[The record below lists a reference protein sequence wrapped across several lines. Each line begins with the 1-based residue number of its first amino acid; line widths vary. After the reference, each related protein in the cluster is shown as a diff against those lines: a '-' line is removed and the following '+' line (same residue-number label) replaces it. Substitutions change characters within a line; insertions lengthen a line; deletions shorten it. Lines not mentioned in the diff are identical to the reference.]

1 MTPVSEAGNFSPSFL
16 GLIEVFEAMQS
27 ELRSPGRAPALIAAT
42 AALLFGT
49 VACGDDPFAFD
60 WNDSPDTVQLYSLA
74 RPELNLVSAFNF
86 LQDLPV
92 QVENPNSTGTWD
104 VAVDTRGG
112 NIVFLPPG
120 ALNVEG
126 AARIATLASMS
137 LDDVT
142 EAPSDTLLYVR
153 NRAVPVRM
161 GEVYVVRTNRQR
173 GSFGRSCV
181 YYAKVEAVTIDPVG
195 GTLTFR
201 EVTNPVCN
209 DRDLV
214 PPD

>member
-1 MTPVSEAGNFSPSFL
+1 
-16 GLIEVFEAMQS
+16 MQN
-27 ELRSPGRAPALIAAT
+27 EPRSPTRAPAAIAVT
-42 AALLFGT
+42 AALLVGT

-60 WNDSPDTVQLYSLA
+60 WNDQPDTVQLYSLA

-86 LQDLPV
+86 LQNTPV
-92 QVENPNSTGTWD
+92 QIENPNSTGSWD

-112 NIVFLPPG
+112 QIVFLPPG
-120 ALNVEG
+120 ALNVQG
-126 AARIATLASMS
+126 AARIATLESLS

-142 EAPSDTLLYVR
+142 RAPADTLIYVR
-153 NRAVPVRM
+153 DQPVPVNL
-161 GEVYVVRTNRQR
+161 GDVYVIRTNRQR

-181 YYAKVEAVTIDPVG
+181 YYAKVEAVSIDPVG

>member
-1 MTPVSEAGNFSPSFL
+1 
-16 GLIEVFEAMQS
+16 MQS
-27 ELRSPGRAPALIAAT
+27 EVRSPSRVPAMIAVT
-42 AALLFGT
+42 AALLVGS

-60 WNDSPDTVQLYSLA
+60 WSDAPDTVQLYSMA

-86 LQDLPV
+86 LQNLPI
-92 QVENPNSTGTWD
+92 QVENPASTGTWD

-112 NIVFLPPG
+112 EIVFLPPG
-120 ALNVEG
+120 ALNVSG
-126 AARIATLASMS
+126 AARIATLESMS
-137 LDDVT
+137 LSDVT

-153 NRAVPVRM
+153 DQAVPVEM
-161 GEVYVVRTNRQR
+161 GDVYIVRTNRQI

-181 YYAKVEAVTIDPVG
+181 YYAKVEAVSIDPVG

>member
-1 MTPVSEAGNFSPSFL
+1 
-16 GLIEVFEAMQS
+16 MQS
-27 ELRSPGRAPALIAAT
+27 EPRGARRAPAVIALT
-42 AALLFGT
+42 AALLVGA

-60 WNDSPDTVQLYSLA
+60 WNDRPDTVQLYSLA

-86 LQDLPV
+86 LQNQPV
-92 QVENPNSTGTWD
+92 RVENPSSTGSWD

-112 NIVFLPPG
+112 QIVFLPPG
-120 ALNVEG
+120 ALNVQG
-126 AARIATLASMS
+126 AARIAVLESLS
-137 LDDVT
+137 LDDVLR
-142 EAPSDTLLYVR
+142 APEDTLLYVR
-153 NRAVPVRM
+153 NQPVPVSL
-161 GEVYVVRTNRQR
+161 GNVYVVRTNRQR
-173 GSFGRSCV
+173 GSFGRLCM
-181 YYAKVEAVTIDPVG
+181 YYAKVEAVSIDPVG

>member
-1 MTPVSEAGNFSPSFL
+1 
-16 GLIEVFEAMQS
+16 MQS
-27 ELRSPGRAPALIAAT
+27 ELRSPSRAPAMMAVA
-42 AALLFGT
+42 AALLVGT

-60 WNDSPDTVQLYSLA
+60 WSDAPDTVQLYSLA

-86 LQDLPV
+86 LQNLPV
-92 QVENPNSTGTWD
+92 RVENPNSTGSWD
-104 VAVDTRGG
+104 IAVDTRGG
-112 NIVFLPPG
+112 QIVFLPPG
-120 ALNVEG
+120 ALNVGG

-142 EAPSDTLLYVR
+142 QAPSDTLLYVR
-153 NRAVPVRM
+153 DQAVPVEM
-161 GEVYVVRTNRQR
+161 GDVYIIRTNRQA

-181 YYAKVEAVTIDPVG
+181 YYAKVEAVSIDAG
-195 GTLTFR
+195 AGTLTFR

>member
-1 MTPVSEAGNFSPSFL
+1 
-16 GLIEVFEAMQS
+16 MQS
-27 ELRSPGRAPALIAAT
+27 EVRSPSRVPAMIAVT
-42 AALLFGT
+42 AALLVGT
-49 VACGDDPFAFD
+49 AACGDDPFAFD
-60 WNDSPDTVQLYSLA
+60 WSDAPDTVQLYSMA

-86 LQDLPV
+86 LQNLPI
-92 QVENPNSTGTWD
+92 QVENPNSSGTWD

-112 NIVFLPPG
+112 QIVFLPPG

-126 AARIATLASMS
+126 AARVATLASMS
-137 LDDVT
+137 LDDVVQ
-142 EAPSDTLLYVR
+142 APSDTLLYVR
-153 NRAVPVRM
+153 DQAVPVEL
-161 GEVYVVRTNRQR
+161 GDVYIIRTNRQR

-181 YYAKVEAVTIDPVG
+181 YYAKVEAVSIDPVG